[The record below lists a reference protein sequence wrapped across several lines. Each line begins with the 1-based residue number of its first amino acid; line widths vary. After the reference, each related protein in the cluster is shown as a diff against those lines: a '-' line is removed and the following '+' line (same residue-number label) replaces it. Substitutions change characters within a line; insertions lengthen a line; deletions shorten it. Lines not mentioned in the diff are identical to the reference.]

1 MTIRTSVTVIIP
13 AFNSAPTIRRA
24 IDSAIAQTYVP
35 SEILVVDDC
44 SNDETADVVKSYADR
59 GVRLILLTQHKGA
72 GGARNAGIEAAASEV
87 IAFLDSDDEWLN
99 GKLEAQVEILESSS
113 RISLVACGAN
123 LISEAG
129 ADLGDIYRG
138 HPVVTGSQAWK
149 ALLAFNFIATPTV
162 IAWRKNLIGL
172 GGFNEVLKIGE
183 DQDLW
188 IRLALTGDLGYV
200 PRSFVRVH
208 VRENSLSAWEL
219 SDQLIYTIPMIQRHV
234 RSLHDRLSKSDLR
247 RILGERFGRLGRV
260 AYARGALRT
269 GLSLI
274 VRSILLG
281 YRPLESLYFLAS
293 AAPPAIWLR
302 RQLGVGTVS

>member
-24 IDSAIAQTYVP
+24 IDSAIAQTYAP
-35 SEILVVDDC
+35 GEILVVDDC
-44 SNDETADVVKSYADR
+44 SSDETPDIVKSYAGK
-59 GVRLILLTQHKGA
+59 GVRLILLNRHKGA
-72 GGARNAGIEAAASEV
+72 GGARNAGIEASSSEI
-87 IAFLDSDDEWLN
+87 IAFLDSDDEWRD
-99 GKLEAQVEILESSS
+99 GKLQAQVEILESSPQ
-113 RISLVACGAN
+113 ISFVACAAN

-129 ADLGDIYRG
+129 TDLGDIYRG
-138 HPVVTGSQAWK
+138 HPIVAGAGAWK

-162 IAWRKNLIGL
+162 ITWRKNLVGL
-172 GGFNEVLKIGE
+172 GGFDENLKIGE

-188 IRLALTGDLGYV
+188 IRLALAGDLGYA
-200 PRSFVRVH
+200 PQSFVRVH
-208 VRENSLSAWEL
+208 ARENSLSAWEL
-219 SDQLIYTIPMIQRHV
+219 SDQLIYTIPMIQRHIQ
-234 RSLHDRLSKSDLR
+234 SLHGRLSKRDLR

-260 AYARGALRT
+260 AYARGALRS

-274 VRSILLG
+274 GHSIWLG
-281 YRPLESLYFLAS
+281 YQPLESLYFLAS